1 MSTATTDEYGNSYT
15 LYTDIAG
22 LPEAQAITIAANVGL
37 APNLSQAPPN
47 ITPFGFSGVNS
58 TIYPTIPAGV
68 TAPGTAPAAG
78 KFGPNDEVTR
88 AEMAYWIIKSQFDET
103 AITDYLASTGG
114 NTVTFVDVPVS
125 HPAYRYIEVMARRG
139 YTSGCAAGT
148 ARRYCPDY
156 ISTRKDLAVFMI
168 RAKMSNVFP
177 SVLSGCSFQFVAGTT
192 PLTSTLFPPGLTT
205 NCATGDNFGLFV
217 TGLQYFTDN
226 PKVTGNDEYVF
237 IQKMRELRITNGT
250 NLGAANDGRNGTY
263 TRGVVAGVPP
273 IGDPG
278 NLLRKQVATFM
289 IRGFFY

>member
-1 MSTATTDEYGNSYT
+1 
-15 LYTDIAG
+15 
-22 LPEAQAITIAANVGL
+22 
-37 APNLSQAPPN
+37 
-47 ITPFGFSGVNS
+47 
-58 TIYPTIPAGV
+58 
-68 TAPGTAPAAG
+68 
-78 KFGPNDEVTR
+78 
-88 AEMAYWIIKSQFDET
+88 
-103 AITDYLASTGG
+103 
-114 NTVTFVDVPVS
+114 
-125 HPAYRYIEVMARRG
+125 MARRG